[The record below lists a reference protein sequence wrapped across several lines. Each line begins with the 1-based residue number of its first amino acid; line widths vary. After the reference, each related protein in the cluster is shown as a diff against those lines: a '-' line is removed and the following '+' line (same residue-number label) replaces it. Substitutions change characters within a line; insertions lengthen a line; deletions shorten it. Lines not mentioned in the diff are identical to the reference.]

1 VELEV
6 GRNPTFAC
14 DRAGDVDNPRP
25 SRRTF
30 QPSMGQ
36 PITASHLSEIV
47 SNHENFVLLSHARPD
62 GDAIGSV
69 VALKA
74 VLESLGK
81 TVVGLNEDAVPDN
94 LRFMRG
100 AEGLQCPSGPIEA
113 EVVIALDTANRERLG
128 AKCLDSLGEGKI
140 WVNID
145 HHISNENY
153 GDYWLIDDKSAATG
167 EILYEIVKELNWP
180 LPDIARDALYV
191 ALSTDTG
198 SFQYSNTSGRT
209 HKMAA
214 DLVERGLDVAA
225 LTSRLYHDYPF
236 RRVEL
241 LRSLLE
247 TMKLT
252 EDGRIAWWTLSCDTK
267 ARIGM
272 QAGDGEGLIDVL
284 RAIQG
289 VLVCGFIEEM
299 DDGKIRLS
307 LRSKNSSVNVCD
319 ICAQFGGG
327 GHALAA
333 GAKTLGP
340 LSEAVSRFL
349 EVAEKSLPPKN
360 L

>member
-1 VELEV
+1 
-6 GRNPTFAC
+6 
-14 DRAGDVDNPRP
+14 
-25 SRRTF
+25 
-30 QPSMGQ
+30 MGQ

-47 SNHENFVLLSHARPD
+47 SNYDNFVLLSHARPD

-74 VLESLGK
+74 VLEELGK
-81 TVVGLNEDAVPDN
+81 TVVGLNEDSVPDN

-100 AEGLQCPSGPIEA
+100 SEGVECPSGPLEA

-128 AKCLDSLGEGKI
+128 ARCLDSLEGVQV

-145 HHISNENY
+145 HHISNEKY
-153 GDYWLIDDKSAATG
+153 GDYWLIDEKSAATG
-167 EILYEIVKELNWP
+167 EILYAIIKELKWP

-209 HKMAA
+209 HTMAA

-225 LTSRLYHDYPF
+225 LTSRLYHDYPL

-252 EDGRIAWWTLSCDTK
+252 DDGRIAWWTLSRDTK
-267 ARIGM
+267 TRIGM

-307 LRSKNSSVNVCD
+307 LRSKDSSVNVCD
-319 ICAQFGGG
+319 ICAHFGGG
-327 GHALAA
+327 GHVLAA
-333 GAKTLGP
+333 GAKTKGP
-340 LSEAVSRFL
+340 LNEAVLRFL
-349 EVAEKSLPPKN
+349 EVTQEALPPQN
-360 L
+360 YE